1 MLPKTIPLPGGRGW
15 RMSPVRAPEWSPC
28 PFTSTLRP
36 MVRSGKRRAGACDG
50 AGPAA
55 AGAAVEASAAFVP
68 SARPTTPRRASSG
81 NGFSRKSKAPRRMT
95 RTAVSIVPCPEMTM
109 IGTPGAWL
117 RMRSTSSM
125 PSISGIHTSTI
136 ASRGATCWSS
146 SRARRPSG
154 ASSTS
159 NPSSAST
166 PRRVCRMFSSSSTT
180 RIVSDIPHL
189 HPDVRRRRTLRGGR
203 APAGLGARGH
213 RVVEQVEQRALDP
226 LAVQLELGQ
235 LGRGIER
242 EGDLAMALAE
252 EDERL
257 LDQTVQVLRRV
268 RGRGQ
273 AREGREL
280 VHQGLQL
287 VDLLDDGARALVEH
301 GALGAEAGG
310 VAAAEPLCREL
321 DRRERVL
328 DLVRDA
334 ARDLSPRLHAL
345 HAQEMAH
352 VLEEEDQAARAPV
365 LGHEAR

>member
-1 MLPKTIPLPGGRGW
+1 MLPKTMPLPGGRGW
-15 RMSPVRAPEWSPC
+15 RMSPVRATEWSPC

-36 MVRSGKRRAGACDG
+36 MVRSGKRRAGARDG

-68 SARPTTPRRASSG
+68 SARPTTRRRAWSG

-109 IGTPGAWL
+109 IGPPGAWL

-166 PRRVCRMFSSSSTT
+166 PRRVCRIFSSSSTT

-189 HPDVRRRRTLRGGR
+189 HPDVRRRRTLRAAR
-203 APAGLGARGH
+203 APR
-213 RVVEQVEQRALDP
+213 VEQRALDP

-334 ARDLSPRLHAL
+334 TRDLSPRLHAL
-345 HAQEMAH
+345 HAQGMAH
-352 VLEEEDQAARAPV
+352 LLEEEDHAPPAPLLRPEARA
-365 LGHEAR
+365 R